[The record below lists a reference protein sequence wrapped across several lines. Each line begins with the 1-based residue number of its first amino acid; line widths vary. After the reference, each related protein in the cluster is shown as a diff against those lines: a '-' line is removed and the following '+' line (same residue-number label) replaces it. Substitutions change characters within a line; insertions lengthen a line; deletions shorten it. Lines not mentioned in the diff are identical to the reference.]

1 MTMIRRT
8 YSLMTV
14 GFSGITSNAI
24 YGGDAKHLSLSLVTA
39 TTASQLK
46 RSNGP
51 LMVISSAAAPSSLP
65 SRRLPRRNARL
76 SIGPDG
82 GTPTAQ

>member
-1 MTMIRRT
+1 MPRLKDAPDGTSSAVFIGT
-8 YSLMTV
+8 DSPFSV
-14 GFSGITSNAI
+14 SGICAP
-24 YGGDAKHLSLSLVTA
+24 VTA
-39 TTASQLK
+39 TTASQLN

-76 SIGPDG
+76 SIGPEG

>member
-1 MTMIRRT
+1 MVPRLNIAPAGISSAVFIGTL
-8 YSLMTV
+8 SP
-14 GFSGITSNAI
+14 FKASGITAP
-24 YGGDAKHLSLSLVTA
+24 VTV

-65 SRRLPRRNARL
+65 SKRLPRRSARL

>member
-1 MTMIRRT
+1 MT
-8 YSLMTV
+8 
-14 GFSGITSNAI
+14 AP
-24 YGGDAKHLSLSLVTA
+24 VTA
-39 TTASQLK
+39 TLAAQLK

-65 SRRLPRRNARL
+65 SRRLPRRSERL

>member
-1 MTMIRRT
+1 MAPAGTNIAVFIGT
-8 YSLMTV
+8 LSP
-14 GFSGITSNAI
+14 FSVSAITAP
-24 YGGDAKHLSLSLVTA
+24 VTA

-46 RSNGP
+46 RSKGP

-65 SRRLPRRNARL
+65 SRRLPRRSARL

>member
-1 MTMIRRT
+1 M
-8 YSLMTV
+8 LAPFNV
-14 GFSGITSNAI
+14 NGINAP
-24 YGGDAKHLSLSLVTA
+24 VTA

-46 RSNGP
+46 RSSGP

-65 SRRLPRRNARL
+65 SKRLPRRNARL

>member
-1 MTMIRRT
+1 MGCGTSS
-8 YSLMTV
+8 SLT
-14 GFSGITSNAI
+14 GISAP
-24 YGGDAKHLSLSLVTA
+24 VTA

-46 RSNGP
+46 RRVGP
-51 LMVISSAAAPSSLP
+51 LMVISSPAASAGLP
-65 SRRLPRRNARL
+65 NRALPRRSARL